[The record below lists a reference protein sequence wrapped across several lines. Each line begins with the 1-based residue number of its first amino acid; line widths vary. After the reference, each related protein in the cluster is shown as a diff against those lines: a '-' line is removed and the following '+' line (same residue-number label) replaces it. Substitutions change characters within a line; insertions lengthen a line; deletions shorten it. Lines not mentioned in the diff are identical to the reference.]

1 MFRSIRFIVAAGLAI
16 TAGAALAHAG
26 TPNRA
31 LTASVRVDYRDLNL
45 RDGVDARTMLGR
57 LESAAQEA
65 CGDDPQARVY
75 IDALHARRVAELYRK
90 CREDAVARAV
100 ADVNSTALTLAFEAS
115 KGTVRRYA
123 GN

>member
-1 MFRSIRFIVAAGLAI
+1 MFRPTRIILALGIAIAAGSPI
-16 TAGAALAHAG
+16 AHADEE
-26 TPNRA
+26 NSN
-31 LTASVRVDYRDLNL
+31 LIASVRVDYRDLNL
-45 RDGVDARTMLGR
+45 RDSADARVMLGR

-65 CGDDPQARVY
+65 CGNDPQAQVFV
-75 IDALHARRVAELYRK
+75 DVLHSRRVAELYRE

-100 ADVNSTALTLAFEAS
+100 TALNSNALTLAFEAK